1 MFLSTI
7 DLSKQAWHDIWRRVS
22 LCQQLDWSVYLLLY
36 IFQTRPS
43 ICTYLPVTC
52 HNSFRV
58 NIMRVTTTLTPLW
71 EVHIAF
77 SRLQIGFAS
86 TRKVQ
91 WPIFSSSLSY
101 LVFQSIVLLAK
112 TWRGHLE
119 IGSRNNNS
127 RCLASQHLQNSSYLF
142 FSRVVCILDC
152 FPCTLIELNYQKK
165 VKKPNLVS
173 FLEMDSI
180 RKMKYCY
187 LMSLFMWTCE
197 NLKSLFFH
205 IFSTWKICEGIFS
218 LRYFP
223 CWCISSFLLY
233 RTPILRHFLRRQC
246 KQRSLKIQNGVFLSL
261 SIHPRRCEWLSPQFP
276 LCGRTVFL

>member
-1 MFLSTI
+1 MT
-7 DLSKQAWHDIWRRVS
+7 H
-22 LCQQLDWSVYLLLY
+22 
-36 IFQTRPS
+36 
-43 ICTYLPVTC
+43 
-52 HNSFRV
+52 
-58 NIMRVTTTLTPLW
+58 
-71 EVHIAF
+71 
-77 SRLQIGFAS
+77 
-86 TRKVQ
+86 
-91 WPIFSSSLSY
+91 SSLSY

-127 RCLASQHLQNSSYLF
+127 RCLASPHLQNSSYLF

-205 IFSTWKICEGIFS
+205 IFSTWKMCEGIFS
-218 LRYFP
+218 FRYFP
-223 CWCISSFLLY
+223 CWCISSVLLY

-246 KQRSLKIQNGVFLSL
+246 KQRSLKIEWSIFVIINSSAALWMTQSSVSSVWHKLCLCSSSKFGFLLKL
-261 SIHPRRCEWLSPQFP
+261 STWLYMTAIN
-276 LCGRTVFL
+276 C